1 MSKTDSQ
8 HLPHGE
14 FVPHDPAKNDLTA
27 FVSNLDYSTTED
39 QLRKTFEKCGELT
52 SVRLVRDYAGRS
64 KGFAYIEFKHKDSVT
79 AALALDRQPVAS
91 DECFENAS
99 SNLDSSLQ
107 NEKDQG
113 TTTTTES
120 SKSPTP
126 FKRPMF
132 VSICDPSKLKVS
144 GFKYT
149 VGKKEP
155 EKLFVRN
162 LDKNVKTEDLEKLF
176 KQYGEV
182 VSIRLATYRNGV
194 PKGHAYIE
202 FTNANDA
209 SRALIATDGIQ
220 FGSKML
226 SVAISEPPV
235 RQDTSQSFKPPPPA
249 TKGDETFKTPQSIGS
264 DFTGGSSARKS
275 RTQLAFLPRA
285 IHRTRESQAGSDQTA
300 ESSDDK
306 NEVKPSPVDN
316 TKTNE
321 YFRKLFMK

>member
-14 FVPHDPAKNDLTA
+14 FVPHDPAKSDLTV

-64 KGFAYIEFKHKDSVT
+64 KGFAYVEFKHKDSVT
-79 AALALDRQPVAS
+79 AALALDRQPVVS
-91 DECFENAS
+91 DECFENNAS
-99 SNLDSSLQ
+99 SNLDNNLQ
-107 NEKDQG
+107 DEKDQG
-113 TTTTTES
+113 TTTTTTTTVAES
-120 SKSPTP
+120 SKSSTP

-132 VSICDPSKLKVS
+132 VSICDPSKVKAS

-155 EKLFVRN
+155 GMLFLRN
-162 LDKNVKTEDLEKLF
+162 LDKNVKSGDLVRLF
-176 KQYGEV
+176 REYGL
-182 VSIRLATYRNGV
+182 VSICLVTCPNGV
-194 PKGHAYIE
+194 PTGDAFIE
-202 FTNANDA
+202 FKSADDA
-209 SRALIATDGIQ
+209 SRALIAIDGLQ
-220 FGSKML
+220 FGSKVL

-235 RQDTSQSFKPPPPA
+235 RQDASQSFKPP
-249 TKGDETFKTPQSIGS
+249 TMKSNETCETPQS

-275 RTQLAFLPRA
+275 RTQLEFLPRA
-285 IHRTRESQAGSDQTA
+285 IHRTHESQAGSDQT

-306 NEVKPSPVDN
+306 GEVK
-316 TKTNE
+316 
-321 YFRKLFMK
+321 